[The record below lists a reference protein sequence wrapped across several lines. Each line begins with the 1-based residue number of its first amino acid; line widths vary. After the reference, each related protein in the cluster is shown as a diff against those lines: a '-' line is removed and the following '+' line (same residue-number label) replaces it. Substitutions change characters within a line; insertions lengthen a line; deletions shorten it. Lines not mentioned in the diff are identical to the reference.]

1 MSEMVTTPID
11 TNAIIN
17 ALNKVVDTS
26 TDFYKKVREAG
37 FNNIVEGYTS
47 NFRDEAWFRHM
58 AERCAYYGNIG
69 QHTAVLIS
77 NEREAEL
84 TNSLVPTSTIEAG
97 VRHVVSDLDVET
109 DNIHSNLQGS
119 SQWVP
124 NDGVSVPNPKTV
136 SLKPFFSMKQGDYE
150 RFIALVTEYH
160 TTHSTESVEA
170 LSSFDKFDGL
180 VFYNSVME
188 CVTAHNEQMTKSGRK
203 FLVLCNAAGKGLN
216 PSVGACIGPIQ
227 VSDITPK
234 GWGAAAFHFL
244 VCTVAEPMGISV
256 INLARGEGEE
266 LFPLPSMP
274 PQAPQFI
281 AEYPD
286 ADAFVDRGGGRLALV
301 YKDGRS
307 GFRSAS
313 YMEASGVIETMMK
326 IDPEKTRKVCE
337 EFVATM

>member
-1 MSEMVTTPID
+1 MVNTSFN

-17 ALNKVVDTS
+17 ALNKVVDMN
-26 TDFYKKVREAG
+26 TDFYKKVHEAG

-47 NFRDEAWFRHM
+47 NFRDEAWFSRM
-58 AERCAYYGNIG
+58 AEHCAYYGGIG

-84 TNSLVPTSTIEAG
+84 TNSLVPTSTIEVG
-97 VRHVVSDLDVET
+97 VRHVVPDLDIET
-109 DNIHSNLQGS
+109 DNVHSNLQGS

-124 NDGVSVPNPKTV
+124 NDGVSVPNPKNV
-136 SLKPFFSMKQGDYE
+136 SLKPFFSMKQDDYE
-150 RFIALVTEYH
+150 RFVALVTAYH
-160 TTHSTESVEA
+160 TTSSAEA
-170 LSSFDKFDGL
+170 AETLSSFNKFDGL
-180 VFYNSVME
+180 VFYNSVIE
-188 CVTAHNEQMTKSGRK
+188 CLTAHNEQMTKPGRK
-203 FLVLCNAAGKGLN
+203 FLVLGNAAGKGLKPN
-216 PSVGACIGPIQ
+216 VGACLGTIQ
-227 VSDITPK
+227 VSDITPN

-244 VCTVAEPMGISV
+244 VCTVAELMGIQV

-281 AEYPD
+281 AEYRD

-313 YMEASGVIETMMK
+313 YMEASGVIEAMMK
-326 IDPEKTRKVCE
+326 IDPEQTSRVCE